1 MQDKSI
7 TIEPNADGGDATM
20 DTGAEE
26 PAPETDDTGAEEPA
40 GDEGAEAEAGAE
52 EPTEDEG
59 EASPEAGKESWFF
72 FN

>member
-7 TIEPNADGGDATM
+7 TIEPNADSGDATM
-20 DTGAEE
+20 DTGSEE
-26 PAPETDDTGAEEPA
+26 PAPEADDDTGAEEPA
-40 GDEGAEAEAGAE
+40 GDEGAEAGAE
-52 EPTEDEG
+52 ESAEGEG